1 MNHFLHSMF
10 PDTSRRRRYIF
21 IILGIA
27 IFKYYLKMAIPNKE
41 YKGCFIFY
49 SLVHIVKMFDLIDFE
64 ITLQFDI
71 VVFDL
76 FNIQIGFF
84 LIRKKQK

>member
-1 MNHFLHSMF
+1 
-10 PDTSRRRRYIF
+10 
-21 IILGIA
+21 
-27 IFKYYLKMAIPNKE
+27 MAIPNKK

>member
-1 MNHFLHSMF
+1 
-10 PDTSRRRRYIF
+10 
-21 IILGIA
+21 
-27 IFKYYLKMAIPNKE
+27 MAIPNKE